1 METGA
6 KPGKLFT
13 CLHLIESGK
22 TARFPQ
28 NLAYNNVVYHANF
41 GEGFFA
47 SGDGGR
53 TVLPLQPFGKLGY
66 LLAMLYVSQILNRPI
81 FDARNE
87 PIATINDVVVR
98 YGREEHPPVIGLV
111 ARYRRRNF
119 FMPRRDIEELGLNG
133 AKMRSAILDLS
144 PFVRRDG
151 EVLLGKDVLDNQLI
165 DVDGKRV
172 VRVNDVQL
180 IEAGNFWRVT
190 GADVSLKGFI
200 RRLMPQGFYGSAQP
214 VEVLDWADVGYLAT
228 DTTTVTVQLKSSKD
242 KLSRLHPVEIAQL
255 TESLSP
261 IHRTEVVESLDDD
274 IAADTLEEM
283 STEAQAR
290 ILEGLDQERAA
301 DILEEMS
308 PDDAVD
314 VLGELS
320 DEKAEEL
327 FNLMEDDEKAD
338 VAELMNFEHDT
349 AGGLMTT
356 EFVVFPKELTVGE
369 TISRLRE
376 MAETP
381 NMIYYLY
388 VVDQEDSWKLV
399 GLISLRSLILAD
411 PTRRLEEVMRSE
423 FRFAHPNDPADE
435 VAQTISEYNLLALPV
450 VDNEGEIAGI
460 VTVDDAMEIL
470 LPKNLQRRLPRIFS

>member
-1 METGA
+1 
-6 KPGKLFT
+6 
-13 CLHLIESGK
+13 
-22 TARFPQ
+22 
-28 NLAYNNVVYHANF
+28 
-41 GEGFFA
+41 
-47 SGDGGR
+47 
-53 TVLPLQPFGKLGY
+53 
-66 LLAMLYVSQILNRPI
+66 MLYLSQILSRPI

-87 PIATINDVVVR
+87 KIASIDDILVK
-98 YGREEHPPVIGLV
+98 YGSEEYPPVIGLV
-111 ARYRRRNF
+111 ARLRRRNF
-119 FMPRRDIEELGLNG
+119 FIPRRNISELGLDG
-133 AKMRSAILDLS
+133 ARMSSAKLDLT
-144 PFVRRDG
+144 PFERREG

-180 IEAGNFWRVT
+180 LDAGDFWRVT
-190 GADVSLKGFI
+190 GADVSLQGFL
-200 RRLMPQGFYGSAQP
+200 RRLMPKGFYGSDRP
-214 VEVLDWADVGYLAT
+214 VEVIDWADVGYLAT
-228 DTTTVTVQLKSSKD
+228 DTATVTVQLKSSKD

-255 TESLSP
+255 AETLSP
-261 IHRTEVVESLDDD
+261 IHRTEVVESLDNET
-274 IAADTLEEM
+274 AADTLEEM

-290 ILEGLDQERAA
+290 ILEDMDEERAA

-338 VAELMNFEHDT
+338 VAELMHFEHDT

-356 EFVVFPKELTVGE
+356 EFVVFPKNLTVGE

-388 VVDQEDSWKLV
+388 VVEEENSWKLA

-411 PTRRLEEVMRSE
+411 PSSTLEKVMRSE
-423 FRFAHPNDPADE
+423 FTFAHPSDSAE
-435 VAQTISEYNLLALPV
+435 FVAQTISEYNLLALPV
-450 VDNEGEIAGI
+450 VDDEGDIAGI
-460 VTVDDAMEIL
+460 VTVDDAMEII
-470 LPKNLQRRLPRIFS
+470 LPKNLQRRLPRLFG

>member
-1 METGA
+1 
-6 KPGKLFT
+6 
-13 CLHLIESGK
+13 
-22 TARFPQ
+22 
-28 NLAYNNVVYHANF
+28 
-41 GEGFFA
+41 
-47 SGDGGR
+47 
-53 TVLPLQPFGKLGY
+53 
-66 LLAMLYVSQILNRPI
+66 MLYLSQVLNRPI

-87 PIATINDVVVR
+87 RIASISDVVVR
-98 YGREEHPPVIGLV
+98 YGEDEYPPLLGLV

-119 FMPRRDIEELGLNG
+119 FIPERNLSELGLLG
-133 AKMRSAILDLS
+133 AKMSSSILNLS
-144 PFVRRDG
+144 PFTRREG

-180 IEAGNFWRVT
+180 IEVGDVWRVT
-190 GADVSLKGFI
+190 GADVTLAGFM
-200 RRLMPQGFYGSAQP
+200 RRLMPQGFYGSDRP
-214 VEVLDWADVGYLAT
+214 VEVIDWADVGYLAT
-228 DTTTVTVQLKSSKD
+228 DTATVTVQLKSSKD

-255 TESLSP
+255 AETLSP
-261 IHRTEVVESLDDD
+261 IHRTEVVESLDDE

-290 ILEGLDQERAA
+290 ILEEMDEERAA

-314 VLGELS
+314 VL
-320 DEKAEEL
+320 DEMDEDKAQEL
-327 FNLMEDDEKAD
+327 FDLMEDEERAD
-338 VAELMNFEHDT
+338 VAELMPYEHDT

-356 EFVVFPKELTVGE
+356 EFIVFPKDLTAGQA
-369 TISRLRE
+369 IARLRE

-388 VVDQEDSWKLV
+388 VIEEEGAWKLR

-411 PTRRLEEVMRSE
+411 PTAKLGDVMRTE
-423 FRFAHPNDPADE
+423 FRYAHPSDSVEE

-450 VDNEGEIAGI
+450 VDDEGDIAGI
-460 VTVDDAMEIL
+460 VTVDDAMEVL
-470 LPKNLQRRLPRIFS
+470 LPKNVQRRLPRLF